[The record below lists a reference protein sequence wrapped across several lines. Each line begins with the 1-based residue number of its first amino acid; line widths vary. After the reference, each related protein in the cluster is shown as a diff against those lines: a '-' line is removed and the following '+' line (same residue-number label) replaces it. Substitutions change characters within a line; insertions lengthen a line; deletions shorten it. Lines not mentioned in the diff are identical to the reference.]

1 MDRHVDADRIHRTCG
16 VCQAID
22 RALHDGDRLGVVLQ
36 DDTYP
41 TALAAVDPEHA
52 HQRAL
57 AASISRSFTTARS
70 SRASFAPGPLRMRL
84 Q

>member
-1 MDRHVDADRIHRTCG
+1 MSMPIASTGPAASARRSIERSHE
-16 VCQAID
+16 
-22 RALHDGDRLGVVLQ
+22 GDRLGVVLQ
-36 DDTYP
+36 DHTYP

-57 AASISRSFTTARS
+57 AASISSSFTTARS
-70 SRASFAPGPLRMRL
+70 SRASAAPGPLRMRL